1 MPLKKYNEF
10 IDPRSL
16 EVMVGDSIF
25 DMELCENHEKGLS
38 GRENVSREGM
48 IFIFDESAPRSFH
61 MKDCLISLDIVFCN
75 GGQVVK
81 IYENCPPCEE
91 EECEKYPCESSDL
104 VLEFPGGTCS
114 NNSSLKE
121 GSLCQILNFGSDKKV
136 GIPSI

>member
-25 DMELCENHEKGLS
+25 DMELCENPEKGLS
-38 GRENVSREGM
+38 GRENVSRDGM
-48 IFIFDESAPRSFH
+48 IFIFDESSSRSFH
-61 MKDCLISLDIVFCN
+61 MKDCLIPLDIVFCD

-81 IYENCPPCEE
+81 IHENCQPCEQ
-91 EECEKYPCESSDL
+91 EECEKYTCESSDL
-104 VLEFPGGTCS
+104 VLEFPAGTCS
-114 NNSSLKE
+114 KNSSLKE

-136 GIPSI
+136 GIHSI

>member
-25 DMELCENHEKGLS
+25 DMEVCEDPEKGLS
-38 GRENVSREGM
+38 GRERVSHDGM
-48 IFIFDESAPRSFH
+48 IFIFEESAPRSFH

-75 GGQVVK
+75 EGQVVK
-81 IYENCPPCEE
+81 IYENCPPCEDA
-91 EECEKYPCESSDL
+91 ECEKYSCEFSDL

-114 NNSSLKE
+114 DFPSIKE

-136 GIPSI
+136 GIGAI